1 MAARVLVIENDP
13 IAPLDLVEEW
23 LVESGLEVDIVKP
36 HLGQHM
42 PNSIPAGYQG
52 LLVLGGTMGA
62 HDDEEFSWLTP
73 QRSLMKDAIA
83 TDFPFV
89 GICLGA
95 QMLATAVDGKSV
107 RTPSPEAGVERIK
120 FNSDAAND
128 KLFAPLANQEVPAV
142 AWHQDYIVDLPKD
155 AVILG
160 SSDSCPVHAFRI
172 GQNVYGMQFHPEVS
186 SATVSSWAKPNN
198 DVLKKLGKSAHS
210 ALAEVVES
218 QEELIKTWK
227 PVFTRFAKTVI
238 ENQV

>member
-13 IAPLDLVEEW
+13 IAPLDLVEQW
-23 LVESGLEVDIVKP
+23 LVDAGLAVDIVKP
-36 HLGQHM
+36 HLGQEM
-42 PNSIPAGYQG
+42 PSSIPVGYQG

-62 HDDEEFSWLTP
+62 HDDEEFSWLTA

-95 QMLATAVDGKSV
+95 QVLATAVDGKSV
-107 RTPSPEAGVERIK
+107 RTPSPEAGVVRIK
-120 FNSDAAND
+120 FNSDAAED
-128 KLFAPLANQEVPAV
+128 KLFAPFANQEIPAV

-155 AVILG
+155 ALILG
-160 SSDSCPVHAFRI
+160 STDSCPVHAFRI

-186 SATVSSWAKPNN
+186 FATVSNWAKPNN
-198 DVLKKLGKSAHS
+198 DVLKKLGKSAQS
-210 ALAEVVES
+210 ALAEVVEN

-227 PVFTRFAKTVI
+227 PVFTRFAKTVL
-238 ENQV
+238 ENRA